1 MTGEMTQAERV
12 AEYEE
17 LSDAELADRVEKTL
31 ETARWAEEQGQ
42 NDLRSLCLSRLSA
55 MDEVVPSGDATEV
68 LA

>member
-17 LSDAELADRVEKTL
+17 LSEEELADRVEKTL
-31 ETARWAEEQGQ
+31 ETAQWAEENGQ
-42 NDLRSLCLSRLSA
+42 NDLRSLCLSRLAA

-68 LA
+68 LD

>member
-1 MTGEMTQAERV
+1 MTQAERV

-17 LSDAELADRVEKTL
+17 LSDSELADRVEKAL
-31 ETARWAEEQGQ
+31 ETARWAEENGQ
-42 NDLRSLCLSRLSA
+42 NGLRSLCLSRLAA